1 MAAGTNLGSRI
12 VPKGKA
18 REPRNRGARLHM
30 GMMEAGGSR
39 QKKGKDRGR

>member
-1 MAAGTNLGSRI
+1 MEVGTDPGSRI
-12 VPKGKA
+12 VPSGKA

-39 QKKGKDRGR
+39 QKRREDRGR